1 MHNWNFKI
9 QKLVEFQYP
18 LLHSPHLSQTS
29 VIVQQQQQLSRK
41 NRIQKIQKK
50 IQKILMCLRVRRYF
64 PWYLYVGTMA
74 LFLDLM
80 KTNVYAK

>member
-50 IQKILMCLRVRRYF
+50 YKKS
-64 PWYLYVGTMA
+64 LYVSKQEDISHGICM
-74 LFLDLM
+74 
-80 KTNVYAK
+80 